1 MIMNFITLESGVKFS
16 EIALGAGG
24 IGPVERDDFYF
35 KLMDRYVELGGTTFD
50 SARIYG
56 GGECD
61 FAIGR
66 WLKSRGCRDNVTVIT
81 KGSHPDTK
89 TMFVSRL
96 SDEEISYDID
106 TSLAAMGIECSDIHI
121 LHRDDIRIP
130 AEQIVDSLNK
140 LVTSGKTRSIGVS
153 NWTASRII
161 QANRYAKE
169 AGKIPVTCTQAH
181 FSLAVT
187 TPQGAGDLTY
197 VPLDEIETAWYKE
210 SRQAVL
216 AFSPQA
222 RGWFVARANGKVPKE
237 SPRRNYDDWPENHR
251 RLQRLMKLSAE
262 SGYSLSALTT
272 AYVRDSG
279 MNAVPLCSYSSIE
292 QLEDSLGALKFK
304 LTKEQVD
311 YLERGEI

>member
-1 MIMNFITLESGVKFS
+1 MNFITLESGVKFS

-24 IGPVERDDFYF
+24 IGPADRDEFYF

-66 WLKSRGCRDNVTVIT
+66 WLKSRGCRDNVTLIT

-96 SDEEISYDID
+96 SDAEIVGDID
-106 TSLAAMGIECSDIHI
+106 TSLAGMGIECSDIHI

-130 AEQIVDSLNK
+130 VEQIVDSLDG
-140 LVTSGKTRSIGVS
+140 LVKAGKTRCVGVS

-161 QANRYAKE
+161 QANRYAKS
-169 AGKIPVTCTQAH
+169 AGKTPLTCTQAH

-187 TPQGAGDLTY
+187 TPQGSGDLTY
-197 VPLDEIETAWYKE
+197 VPLDDIEVSWYKE
-210 SRQAVL
+210 SQQAVL
-216 AFSPQA
+216 AFSTNA
-222 RGWFVARANGKVPKE
+222 RGWFVVRAAGLEPKA
-237 SPRRNYDDWPENHR
+237 SPKRNYDDWPENHR
-251 RLQRLMKLSAE
+251 RLQRLMKLSADT
-262 SGYSLSALTT
+262 GYSLTALTT

-279 MNAVPLCSYSSIE
+279 MNAVPLCSFSSVE
-292 QLEDSLGALKFK
+292 QLDDALGALKFK
-304 LTKEQVD
+304 LTKEQVN